1 MQDLWPEDIAQVSNK
16 APVTILKEQAS
27 LLGQRTKNIVTA
39 EVRQLE
45 QSSEYEIVGEIRSGE
60 LGNRP
65 HYDFNYRFYIVA
77 PALQDYHF
85 KLFDLSHNVELY
97 PAVFKLDSE
106 IANELQVPLYS
117 ALTAGIAPTP
127 FSVASESELLS
138 ELRNI
143 FAARKTLRVIASLL
157 GQSTGD
163 VV

>member
-27 LLGQRTKNIVTA
+27 LLVQKTKNIVTA

-60 LGNRP
+60 LGNRS

-97 PAVFKLDSE
+97 PAVFKVDSDV
-106 IANELQVPLYS
+106 AAELRVP
-117 ALTAGIAPTP
+117 
-127 FSVASESELLS
+127 LLS
-138 ELRNI
+138 EKQAGTVQTEFSAANEDELLFRLKNI
-143 FAARKTLRVIASLL
+143 FAARRTRRVIA
-157 GQSTGD
+157 
-163 VV
+163 